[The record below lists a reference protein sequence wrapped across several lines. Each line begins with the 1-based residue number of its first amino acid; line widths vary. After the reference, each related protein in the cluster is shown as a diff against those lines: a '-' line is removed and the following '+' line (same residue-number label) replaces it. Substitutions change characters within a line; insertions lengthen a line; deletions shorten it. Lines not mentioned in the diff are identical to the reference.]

1 MWYIYRYGQ
10 QFGPISEAEFQSLS
24 DRKQISPTRSRVA
37 RAARPPILPTR
48 RVPTP
53 NQAGSRSAPRIR
65 REVEARGLGQS
76 TAARP
81 TGWRYAFQYEAGH
94 ALCAW

>member
-24 DRKQISPTRSRVA
+24 DRKQISPTDLVWRELPGRQYSNQKSTHAEPSGQPERSE
-37 RAARPPILPTR
+37 
-48 RVPTP
+48 
-53 NQAGSRSAPRIR
+53 NW